1 MSETVRIKGKIQKVE
16 RLENETDK
24 EYFERVTKGKWQVHN
39 YTPNSIY
46 EAMHDNNLYEK
57 YIEID
62 NSIYKFLEYKEVD
75 PYSSFININ
84 KEEDIYT
91 FDTCFYNGGTCLEEI
106 LREKIKG
113 KEKE

>member
-39 YTPNSIY
+39 YPPNSID
-46 EAMHDNNLYEK
+46 EAIYDNNLYRG

-62 NSIYKFLEYKEVD
+62 NSIYKFLEYKKVG
-75 PYSSFININ
+75 PYRPFININ

-91 FDTCFYNGGTCLEEI
+91 FDTCFYDGGTCLEEM

-113 KEKE
+113 EEEE